1 MGPEMPGP
9 LAFFTV
15 ASQEDAM
22 ATHKNH
28 KKAKMPMKGKAKS
41 MPMTPAEM
49 KKAHKRMMK

>member
-1 MGPEMPGP
+1 MPGP

-28 KKAKMPMKGKAKS
+28 KKAKMPMKGKAK
-41 MPMTPAEM
+41 PMTPAEM

>member
-1 MGPEMPGP
+1 MPGP